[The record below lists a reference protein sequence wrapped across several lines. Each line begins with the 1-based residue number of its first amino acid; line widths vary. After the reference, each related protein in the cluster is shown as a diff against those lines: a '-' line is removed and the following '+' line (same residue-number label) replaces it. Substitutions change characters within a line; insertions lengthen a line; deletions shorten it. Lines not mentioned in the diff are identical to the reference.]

1 VFFTATPTR
10 YALLTKKLAC
20 IDKNKCVYVL
30 KNLNETRWSCRADAT
45 KAVVFGYDFI
55 KEALEEISNDLEQKD
70 IVKIESKKLNES
82 MCTLE
87 VAFYAFFWNDILERF
102 DLTSHLLQ
110 DPKIVLQTAVNALN
124 SLLSFVQEIRNKY
137 EEYEEKAK
145 QMSGLKDYAPI
156 RYRKK
161 NVRLNLLNNNQTAA
175 TQLSPKEKFRS
186 ESFISVIDQLVVSLT
201 ERIAAYKTIFNV
213 LVF

>member
-1 VFFTATPTR
+1 LNDCRGQSYDNAANMSGKYQGMQALIKNKNEFAEFVPCCGHSLNLVGKTAANSCVAAIRFFDFIQNLYVFFTATPTR

-20 IDKNKCVYVL
+20 IDKNKRVYVL

-70 IVKIESKKLNES
+70 IVKIESKKLKES

-87 VAFYAFFWNDILERF
+87 VAFYAIFWNDILERF

-110 DPKIVLQTAVNALN
+110 DLKIVLQTAVNALN
-124 SLLSFVQEIRNKY
+124 SLLSFVQEI
-137 EEYEEKAK
+137 
-145 QMSGLKDYAPI
+145 
-156 RYRKK
+156 
-161 NVRLNLLNNNQTAA
+161 VNLTDGNL
-175 TQLSPKEKFRS
+175 
-186 ESFISVIDQLVVSLT
+186 
-201 ERIAAYKTIFNV
+201 
-213 LVF
+213 